1 MSISLVDRIKLLI
14 EDKELSPSAFA
25 DAIDIQRSSISH
37 ILSGRNNPSLDIVQ
51 KILNKY
57 PNINSAW
64 LLTGRGKMKQLDL
77 FESENEKKVTEATS
91 VITAPP
97 VVSKAAPIK
106 EFERVEQPSFSEPP
120 KITPVGES
128 IIPPPTVKEN
138 YTPYTAPPM
147 PEKKPAQTEVT
158 KPPILI
164 SGDKQIEQIFVFYT
178 DKTFSVYKPE

>member
-91 VITAPP
+91 VITA
-97 VVSKAAPIK
+97 
-106 EFERVEQPSFSEPP
+106 FSEPP